1 MPKSAEK
8 YAQIKHH
15 IQAKTVYVREQQVK
29 GFFTGG
35 SVIMEL
41 YFDQK
46 RQFKDKTS

>member
-1 MPKSAEK
+1 MSKSAEK

-15 IQAKTVYVREQQVK
+15 FQAKSFDVREQQVK

-41 YFDQK
+41 CFGQK